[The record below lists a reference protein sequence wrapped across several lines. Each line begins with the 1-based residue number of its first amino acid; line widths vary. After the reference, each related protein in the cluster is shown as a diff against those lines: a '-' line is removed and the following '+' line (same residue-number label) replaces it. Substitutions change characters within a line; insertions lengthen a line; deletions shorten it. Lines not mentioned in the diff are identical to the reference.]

1 MGRPFCF
8 RAGGAWQPPLKL
20 IGFLME
26 IDRRVEQLIAP
37 TLADM
42 GYEIVR
48 LTVGGKQ
55 RPMLQILAERQDR
68 VGMTVDDCAAIS
80 RAVSA
85 ILDVEDPITDAYTL
99 EVSSPG
105 VDRPLTRLEHFDRFA
120 GFDAKIETRE
130 PVDGRKRFRGR
141 ILGTDGDAV
150 LIAAEDV
157 TGLPEG
163 VEVSADAIPIDFIV
177 RAKLLMTD
185 ALLAAGNDARKGGP
199 DASASAP
206 PEGPP
211 PA

>member
-1 MGRPFCF
+1 
-8 RAGGAWQPPLKL
+8 
-20 IGFLME
+20 ME
-26 IDRRVEQLIAP
+26 IDRRVEELVAP

-48 LTVGGKQ
+48 VTLGGKQ
-55 RPMLQILAERQDR
+55 RPMLQILAERKDR
-68 VGMTVDDCAAIS
+68 MGMTVDDCADIS

-85 ILDVEDPITDAYTL
+85 ILDVEDPIDGTYTL

-105 VDRPLTRLEHFDRFA
+105 IDRPLTRLDHFERFA

-130 PVDGRKRFRGR
+130 PVDGRKRFKGR
-141 ILGTDGDAV
+141 ILGTDGDCI

-157 TGLPEG
+157 SGLPDG
-163 VEVSADAIPIDFIV
+163 VEVAADAIPIDAVV

-185 ALLAAGNDARKGGP
+185 ALLAAGQGSRDGGAEAEMPRPP
-199 DASASAP
+199 D
-206 PEGPP
+206 GPP